1 MLTMRHLLRLEENK
15 NYMNRMI
22 NVNKI
27 LKIFTIVVTV
37 LLTAGMSWGQTC
49 ATIGTG
55 SSAGQFAPIN
65 GSSLNYSYTQQVY
78 TASEILANGGMAG
91 KIEKVK
97 FYYSAILST
106 TVTIY
111 LYLGQT
117 ASSSL
122 ESGWISDASLTQVYY
137 GTLSFSSAGWYE
149 IDISNA
155 NYIWNGSSNIL
166 VAVKTNFRPSNN
178 CTFLYTTTGS
188 YQTRS
193 AYDASSQISL
203 NGNNVPSSASGTQS
217 TQRPNITFCF
227 TEASGPSFP
236 MTCSRTYTGAT
247 TRTNTV
253 MCTSGT
259 YRGDGGEVFYRFIPV
274 STGNHSFTIEI
285 SSGVPAVVVIATD
298 YAASNVLASTAVFAN
313 STEVVLSAN
322 LNEGTAYY
330 IIIDSFVTS
339 TSSSYSIT
347 VSCPGDPVS
356 AIECDDFNAAAVG
369 SIPSGWTYTTEVYNP
384 NNFSNFS
391 STPASV
397 FIIEAQHPDMM
408 TGNISTYSNYQS
420 CAAIGSNCLCIE
432 YAPAYRSY
440 CQNVYLYPPVMHLYP
455 ATYSYSVLYSSE
467 GDMSF
472 NYYISGET
480 VAASVCDMYFGTT
493 ADYTQMT
500 RMSNLVWQCT
510 RSGWESNIYDHPI
523 AACNSFMRVLGTF
536 EVLTEGDYYVCLKT
550 HANCPTSYD
559 NTYPAWM
566 TLDNICIEPLTTI
579 ITCTHLDP
587 PTLNVINETDRSVS
601 VSWNSISH
609 ASSYTLYYG
618 VTNPNSSI
626 NNVWSVPNA
635 TSPVTIPELTN
646 GQTYN
651 FAVMP
656 VGSDPYCPE
665 NDLSPT
671 RVGTPVCNE

>member
-1 MLTMRHLLRLEENK
+1 
-15 NYMNRMI
+15 MI
-22 NVNKI
+22 DINKI
-27 LKIFTIVVTV
+27 LKIIIVVFV
-37 LLTAGMSWGQTC
+37 GLLMAGKALGQEHC

-55 SSAGQFAPIN
+55 ASAGQFAPIN

-97 FYYSAILST
+97 FRYSAILSSS
-106 TVTIY
+106 VSII

-117 ASSSL
+117 SSSSL
-122 ESGWISDASLTQVYY
+122 ESGWITDASLTPVYS
-137 GTLSFSSAGWYE
+137 GTLSFSSADWYE
-149 IDISNA
+149 IDISSA
-155 NYIWNGSSNIL
+155 NYNWNGSSNIL
-166 VAVKTNFRPSNN
+166 VAVKTTSKPSNN
-178 CTFLYTTTGS
+178 CTFLYTTGS

-193 AYDASSQISL
+193 AYEASSQISL
-203 NGNNVPSSASGTQS
+203 NGNNVPSSATGTQS
-217 TQRPNITFCF
+217 TQRPNISLCF
-227 TEASGPSFP
+227 SELSGPSFP
-236 MTCSRTYTGAT
+236 MTCGSTYTGAT
-247 TRTNTV
+247 TRTNTIV
-253 MCTSGT
+253 CVSGT
-259 YRGDGGEVFYRFIPV
+259 YSGNGGEVFYRFIPA
-274 STGNHSFTIEI
+274 STGNHSFTIAI
-285 SSGVPAVVVIATD
+285 SSGVPAVVAIATD
-298 YAASNVLASTAVFAN
+298 YAATNVLSSTAVFPN

-322 LNEGTAYY
+322 LNEGTTYY

-339 TSSSYSIT
+339 TSSSYSIS

-356 AIECDDFNAAAVG
+356 TMECDDFNATAVG
-369 SIPSGWTYTTEVYNP
+369 SLPSGWTYTTEVYNP
-384 NNFSNFS
+384 NNFQNFS

-408 TGNISTYSNYQS
+408 TGNISTYSTYQS

-440 CQNVYLYPPVMHLYP
+440 CQNVYLYPPAMHLYP
-455 ATYSYSVLYSSE
+455 ATYSYSVLYSTE

-472 NYYISGET
+472 NYFVSDIT
-480 VAASVCDMYFGTT
+480 VAASVCDMYIGTT

-500 RMSNLVWQCT
+500 QMSNMVWQCT

-550 HANCPTSYD
+550 HANAYGAYD

-566 TLDNICIEPLTTI
+566 TLDNFCIEPLTPI

-587 PTLNVINETDRSVS
+587 PELNVINQTDRSVT
-601 VSWNSISH
+601 VSWNSVEH
-609 ASSYTLYYG
+609 ASSYILYYG
-618 VTNPNSSI
+618 VNDPNSST
-626 NNVWSVPNA
+626 NNVWSVTNA
-635 TSPVTIPELTN
+635 TSPMTIPELTN
-646 GQTYN
+646 GQPYN

-656 VGSDPYCPE
+656 VGTDQYCPE
-665 NDLSPT
+665 NPLSTT
-671 RVGTPVCNE
+671 RQGTPNCDE

>member
-1 MLTMRHLLRLEENK
+1 MTNK
-15 NYMNRMI
+15 KCMNRMI
-22 NVNKI
+22 DINKI
-27 LKIFTIVVTV
+27 LKIIIVVFV
-37 LLTAGMSWGQTC
+37 GLLMAGMAFGQEHC

-55 SSAGQFAPIN
+55 ASAGQFAPIN

-97 FYYSAILST
+97 FRYSAILSSS
-106 TVTIY
+106 VSII

-117 ASSSL
+117 SSSSL
-122 ESGWISDASLTQVYY
+122 ESGWITDASLTPVYS
-137 GTLSFSSAGWYE
+137 GTLSFSSADWYE
-149 IDISNA
+149 IDISSA
-155 NYIWNGSSNIL
+155 NYNWNGSSNIL
-166 VAVKTNFRPSNN
+166 VAVKTTSKPSNN
-178 CTFLYTTTGS
+178 CTFLYTTGS

-203 NGNNVPSSASGTQS
+203 NGNNVPSSTTGTQS
-217 TQRPNITFCF
+217 TQRPNISLCF
-227 TEASGPSFP
+227 SELSGPSFP
-236 MTCSRTYTGAT
+236 MTCGSTYTGAT
-247 TRTNTV
+247 TRTNTIV
-253 MCTSGT
+253 CVSGT
-259 YRGDGGEVFYRFIPV
+259 YSGNGGEVFYRFIPA
-274 STGNHSFTIEI
+274 STGNHSFTIAI
-285 SSGVPAVVVIATD
+285 SSGVPAVVAIATD
-298 YAASNVLASTAVFAN
+298 YAATNVLASTAVFPN

-356 AIECDDFNAAAVG
+356 AMECDDFNAAAVG
-369 SIPSGWTYTTEVYNP
+369 SLPSGWTYTTEVYNP
-384 NNFSNFS
+384 NNFQNFS

-408 TGNISTYSNYQS
+408 TGNISTYSSYQS

-440 CQNVYLYPPVMHLYP
+440 CQNVYLYPPAMHLSP
-455 ATYSYSVLYSSE
+455 ATYSYSVLYSTE
-467 GDMSF
+467 ADMSF
-472 NYYISGET
+472 NYFASNIT

-500 RMSNLVWQCT
+500 QMSNMVWQCT

-536 EVLTEGDYYVCLKT
+536 EVLTEGDYYVCLKA
-550 HANCPTSYD
+550 HANAYGAYD

-566 TLDNICIEPLTTI
+566 TLDNFCIEPLTPI

-587 PTLNVINETDRSVS
+587 PELNVINQTDRSVK
-601 VSWNSISH
+601 VSWETDGR

-618 VTNPNSSI
+618 VNDPNNNT

-646 GQTYN
+646 GQPYN
-651 FAVMP
+651 FAIMP
-656 VGSDPYCPE
+656 VGADPYCPE